1 MNRTESVVR
10 RRTSNTP
17 LQALTLMNDP
27 QFVEAYR
34 ELATDTIYSVNEG
47 HARLARLYRVATR
60 MTPSDAVLA
69 RLDEYY
75 QLQRANFLADEA
87 RARELIAT
95 GVTEPDPDLEPATL
109 AALTN
114 VAALIMNSP
123 EAYTVR

>member
-1 MNRTESVVR
+1 
-10 RRTSNTP
+10 
-17 LQALTLMNDP
+17 
-27 QFVEAYR
+27 
-34 ELATDTIYSVNEG
+34 
-47 HARLARLYRVATR
+47 

-87 RARELIAT
+87 RARALIAT